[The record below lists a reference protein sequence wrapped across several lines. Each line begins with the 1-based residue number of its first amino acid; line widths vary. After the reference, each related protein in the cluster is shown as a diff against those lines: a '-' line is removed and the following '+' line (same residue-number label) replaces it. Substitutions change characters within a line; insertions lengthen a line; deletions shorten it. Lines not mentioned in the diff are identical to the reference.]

1 MSVWFSKAFNKTFVS
16 SEFDKLSMIMSGL
29 NKYLRINTLFDSLF
43 DPEIKIFSFEFI
55 LKPEIFRLFTLV

>member
-1 MSVWFSKAFNKTFVS
+1 
-16 SEFDKLSMIMSGL
+16 MIMSGL